1 MSDAVTIERMKKI
14 DYVWIPTTTPV
25 TDTHPRLL
33 NTDPLAISCVKRMG
47 FSHSRRLNHDAP
59 NACTCDCFSADQSVK
74 RRSARGTGAPT
85 GSTAMTGL
93 IVGMPLRASIGTEA
107 LTIENHSSGLL
118 NNTSARLARTL
129 FHLFRS

>member
-1 MSDAVTIERMKKI
+1 MSIVAGPFLDRPSVVQKRQAKRASVKARDA
-14 DYVWIPTTTPV
+14 
-25 TDTHPRLL
+25 
-33 NTDPLAISCVKRMG
+33 
-47 FSHSRRLNHDAP
+47 SRRA
-59 NACTCDCFSADQSVK
+59 
-74 RRSARGTGAPT
+74 SARGTGATT

-129 FHLFRS
+129 FHLV